1 LKVASVTGANHG
13 IGAATARALALQGV
27 SLFLTY
33 LRLPPLG
40 TSSEQPQ
47 AGDIS
52 TPGLALY
59 NFNRARTA
67 DVVIEQIRTQ
77 GGRAEALEANLNNL
91 EIIPLLFDRAE
102 VAFGSVDIL
111 INNVD
116 LGSSHLI
123 LCPYLILY
131 PSCSLLKI
139 QPTTSPMRMLS

>member
-1 LKVASVTGANHG
+1 M
-13 IGAATARALALQGV
+13 
-27 SLFLTY
+27 
-33 LRLPPLG
+33 
-40 TSSEQPQ
+40 
-47 AGDIS
+47 
-52 TPGLALY
+52 Y